1 MSMLLNKMIQF
12 RHNRYAQGVVWFA
25 PATGQPSTR
34 KVRRGI
40 CVYLMDMKRILFL
53 GLFLYAATAYA
64 QKTPY
69 QGFPSL
75 YWPKLYDI
83 TFTQGRDELGEFQK
97 PVFSEAVKALRDKV
111 IILPGYMVPLENETT
126 ASTIM
131 LSSLP
136 LNACFFC
143 GVGGPETVV
152 EVHLKSR
159 TRYIEQPVE
168 VRGTLRLNDENPDQ
182 MIYVLQDAE
191 VLGTLDY

>member
-1 MSMLLNKMIQF
+1 MKVLLF
-12 RHNRYAQGVVWFA
+12 
-25 PATGQPSTR
+25 S
-34 KVRRGI
+34 
-40 CVYLMDMKRILFL
+40 
-53 GLFLYAATAYA
+53 GLFFFAAASYG
-64 QKTPY
+64 QKMTY

-83 TFTQGRDELGEFQK
+83 SFTQGRDELGEFEK
-97 PVFSEAVKALRDKV
+97 PVFSEAVKSLRNKI

-152 EVHLKSR
+152 EVHLKTK
-159 TRYIEQPVE
+159 TRYIEKPVE
-168 VRGTLRLNDENPDQ
+168 VRGTLRLNDQDPDQ
-182 MIYVLQDAE
+182 MIYVLENAE